1 MLTLCQTLFAVKL
14 RGQSPERT
22 TLRTSREEPAG
33 VIIVEGK
40 YMSTFVC
47 VTMPTGS
54 MWCWRG
60 TDAEHLNDEATNTRL
75 FHRASGRCNYWHIIS
90 DGHYIQRVTCL
101 GRWLPLAMT
110 RKTTFNSPKIFRI
123 RNNERD
129 EAVEFINGWQIKL
142 NSRKETLRYTATQKN
157 HNLLQWSIKQTLD
170 TVVPRQ
176 LKLFSC
182 FLLIKQQGNSIP
194 K

>member
-1 MLTLCQTLFAVKL
+1 VLTLCQTLFAVKL

-33 VIIVEGK
+33 VIIVDGK
-40 YMSTFVC
+40 YTSTFVC

-54 MWCWRG
+54 MWRWRG

-90 DGHYIQRVTCL
+90 DGHYIQRETCL

-110 RKTTFNSPKIFRI
+110 RKTTFNSPK
-123 RNNERD
+123 NS
-129 EAVEFINGWQIKL
+129 EFGIMSVMGLWNLSTLFTISFWQMKL
-142 NSRKETLRYTATQKN
+142 NNGKETLGYTATQKN

-182 FLLIKQQGNSIP
+182 FFY
-194 K
+194 